1 MSRRN
6 RIFQI
11 ADDFVSLLF
20 PRLCQSCG
28 EPLVRN
34 EEVICLACLADL
46 PRTDYH
52 IRRENELEKAFWGR
66 CFIEKAAAFAYYRR
80 GGIMQ
85 ELTHRL
91 KYNGITSIGDYFGRL
106 YGSILMES
114 GFLDDIDVIV
124 PVPLHPVKERKRGFN
139 QSMVIAEAIG
149 RAASIEVS
157 GRYIYRR
164 SDSDTQTRKSRVER
178 WENVENIFVA
188 GEDAKKGSSHLLLV
202 DDVITTGSTIEA
214 CTGLLKSSMD
224 VRVSVVALGTAIFES
239 T

>member
-6 RIFQI
+6 RISQVT
-11 ADDFVSLLF
+11 DDFVSLLF

-34 EEVICLACLADL
+34 EEVICLSCLADL

-66 CFIEKAAAFAYYRR
+66 CFIERAAAYAYYRR
-80 GGIMQ
+80 GGIIQ
-85 ELTHRL
+85 TLIHRL
-91 KYNGITSIGDYFGRL
+91 KYNGITSIGDYFGRI
-106 YGSILMES
+106 YGNILKDS

-124 PVPLHPVKERKRGFN
+124 PVPLHPVKVRKRGFN

-149 RAASIEVS
+149 RSASIEVS
-157 GRYIYRR
+157 DHYIFRR
-164 SDSDTQTRKSRVER
+164 SDSATQTRKSRVER

-188 GEDAKKGSSHLLLV
+188 GEDTEKEGSHILLV

-214 CTGLLKSSMD
+214 CTEALKSNRD
-224 VRVSVVALGTAIFES
+224 VRVSVAALGTAIFES
-239 T
+239 A